1 MAWTLERRE
10 NTCES
15 PCTTKPREAA
25 NLMITQY
32 VVTNIVFFYEIM
44 RTVQV
49 WGNVGGIQT
58 KEMSVVAYE
67 MVNFFV

>member
-1 MAWTLERRE
+1 MGWPLERRE
-10 NTCES
+10 NTCELS
-15 PCTTKPREAA
+15 RMMKPREAA
-25 NLMITQY
+25 NLIISQY

-58 KEMSVVAYE
+58 KEMCCGL
-67 MVNFFV
+67 

>member
-1 MAWTLERRE
+1 
-10 NTCES
+10 
-15 PCTTKPREAA
+15 
-25 NLMITQY
+25 MITQY

-67 MVNFFV
+67 MANFFV